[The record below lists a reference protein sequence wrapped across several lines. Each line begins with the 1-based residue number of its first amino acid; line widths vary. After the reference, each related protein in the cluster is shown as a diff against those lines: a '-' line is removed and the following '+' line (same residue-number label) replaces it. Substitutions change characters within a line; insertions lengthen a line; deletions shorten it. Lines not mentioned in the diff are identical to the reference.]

1 MRKVVLVSAVASI
14 PLLFA
19 ATAASAQQF
28 GTAAEAKTMLEK
40 AVAELKTDEK
50 AALAKFN
57 KGEGG
62 FKDRDLYVFCF
73 ETGTG
78 KFTAH
83 TNPALVGTDI
93 KALKDKSGAA
103 FGEQI
108 FTAVKDNAI
117 VTVDYMFPKPGG
129 TDPVAKQS
137 FVTKVGS
144 QGCGVGYYK

>member
-1 MRKVVLVSAVASI
+1 MRKAVFISAVASI

-19 ATAASAQQF
+19 ANVAIAQQF
-28 GTAAEAKTMLEK
+28 GTAAEAKAMLEK
-40 AVAELKTDEK
+40 AAAELKKDEK
-50 AALAKFN
+50 AALDKFN
-57 KGEGG
+57 KGEAG

-73 ETGTG
+73 ETATG

-83 TNPALVGTDI
+83 PNATLRGTDVR
-93 KALKDKSGAA
+93 ALKDKSGAA

-108 FTAVKDNAI
+108 FTAVKDNTI